1 MIFCLHRISKLD
13 KKAILTLHYIVKE
26 MQMTADIMLY
36 TLYIFCII
44 FMLSCKL
51 ICDINKLYVTEVGLT
66 HVAVMICLLIFLYII
81 MCAIV

>member
-1 MIFCLHRISKLD
+1 
-13 KKAILTLHYIVKE
+13 
-26 MQMTADIMLY
+26 
-36 TLYIFCII
+36 
-44 FMLSCKL
+44 MLSCKL